1 MLLMELGLEGEL
13 LGCRIKGSFTDILK
27 MEEVKIPRNMYSE
40 AT

>member
-27 MEEVKIPRNMYSE
+27 VEEVKIPRNMYSE